1 MIGSTAIALVET
13 PVMTHLGPEPSYC
26 VGRTLLSKPL
36 TPSQWATCWNYGMH
50 QPVPG
55 MADASRLR
63 LRAQRAPGA
72 SRPGS
77 HRPGSHRPGSHRPGS
92 HRPEYYRAAA

>member
-13 PVMTHLGPEPSYC
+13 PATTHLGPEPSYC

-55 MADASRLR
+55 WLTRVGYDFGHNVLPALAVLAVIVIAGIFLARR
-63 LRAQRAPGA
+63 
-72 SRPGS
+72 
-77 HRPGSHRPGSHRPGS
+77 
-92 HRPEYYRAAA
+92 